1 MKICIFPNDPLI
13 AYYEKGEI
21 KESYFNPGNLFEE
34 IHCIS
39 NSVEDIEVKKVQKLA
54 GNAKFFIHCVGK
66 INLKN
71 YKKSFT
77 KVVRL
82 VEKINPDVI
91 RAYNPYVEGWLAA
104 KCSTEL
110 NIPLVV
116 SLHTQ
121 YDLRKEKTKKFNF
134 KKYFALKASEKYI
147 EPYVIQNATKII
159 VIYDIIKSY
168 VKKFT
173 DKEPETLYNKV
184 NQKLFYPNVNKKIN
198 SKPQIIAVG
207 NLSEEKNHQCI
218 IEAMIGIDAKLTIIG
233 RGELYEKLL
242 TIIQK
247 YSLQEKIEII
257 SSVPHEKIADY
268 YNNADIFAL
277 AYNPKIESIPMPVME
292 AMSCGLPVVIPKS
305 PEGFSTGLEEF
316 AITAERNPTSFR
328 EKINLILN
336 NNNELRKFA
345 DKSKEKSKDFDA
357 TRIEKRE
364 IEIYQ
369 EIVKTNN

>member
-1 MKICIFPNDPLI
+1 MKLCVFPNDPLI

-21 KESYFNPGNLFEE
+21 KEGYFNPGNLFEE

-39 NSVEDIEVKKVQKLA
+39 NSLDDIEVEKVQKLA

-71 YKKSFT
+71 YKRSYPKII
-77 KVVRL
+77 KIIQ
-82 VEKINPDVI
+82 EINPNI
-91 RAYNPYVEGWLAA
+91 LRAYNPYIEGWLAA

-121 YDLRKEKTKKFNF
+121 YDFRKEKNNKVNL
-134 KKYFALKASEKYI
+134 KKYFALKMSQKYV

-184 NQKLFYPNVNKKIN
+184 NQKIFFPNLNKKIN
-198 SKPQIIAVG
+198 SIPHIIAVG
-207 NLSEEKNHQCI
+207 NLSEEKNHQCL
-218 IEAMIGIDAKLTIIG
+218 IEAMKGINAKLTIIG
-233 RGELYEKLL
+233 KGELYEKLVKV
-242 TIIQK
+242 IQK
-247 YSLQEKIEII
+247 YSLQNKVEII
-257 SSVPHEKIADY
+257 SSIPHQQIAKY
-268 YNNADIFAL
+268 YKNADIFTL

-292 AMSCGLPVVIPKS
+292 AMSCGLPVIIPKS
-305 PEGFSTGLEEF
+305 PKGFSTGLEGF
-316 AITAERNPTSFR
+316 AIVVERNPESFR
-328 EKINLILN
+328 KKINWILN
-336 NNNELRKFA
+336 NTDEFKKF
-345 DKSKEKSKDFDA
+345 SEKSKQKSNDFNA
-357 TRIEKRE
+357 IKIEKRE

-369 EIVKTNN
+369 ELTKKQ